1 MEKKMNK
8 IKAFFWIVLGGFIL
22 IVFFSNL
29 DFFLQSQRINLNFI
43 IKNYSLP
50 ALPNAII
57 FLVFFTAGLLVAYF
71 SNLPE
76 RFRLRKT
83 IKKLKTTIDSQDKE
97 IERIRTK
104 PKPEAEDSIPENP

>member
-1 MEKKMNK
+1 MSK
-8 IKAFFWIVLGGFIL
+8 IKAFFWIVLVGFLL

-29 DFFLQSQRINLNFI
+29 DFFLQPQPINLNFI
-43 IKNYSLP
+43 VKNYPLP
-50 ALPNAII
+50 ALPTAIL
-57 FLVFFTAGLLVAYF
+57 FLFFFTTGLLVAYL

-104 PKPEAEDSIPENP
+104 PIPPEENSTLENI